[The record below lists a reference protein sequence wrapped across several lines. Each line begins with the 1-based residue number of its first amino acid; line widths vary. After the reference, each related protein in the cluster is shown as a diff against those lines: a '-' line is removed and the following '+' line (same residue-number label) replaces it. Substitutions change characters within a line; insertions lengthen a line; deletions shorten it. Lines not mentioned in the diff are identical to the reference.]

1 MARKRTSPVW
11 LDGRRMGELSSS
23 ATSAVR
29 FAYDDAVLDEFSLNV
44 PVLSCSLP
52 TRTGAV
58 DARAFFAGLLPEGEH
73 RRALASRAGVL
84 DIDVFAL
91 LAAYGQDVAG
101 AVVIGDEVADRPH
114 ARADPYDDQGLID
127 EVGALATHERPLA
140 VYDDSE
146 LSVAGVQNKMLLV
159 MTADGHWARP
169 VHGFPSTHI
178 LKIDD
183 RMHRGLVVAEHT
195 CLQIARAA
203 GLPAA
208 SSELMQFGDVS
219 AIAIERFDRVHA
231 GPSSLPRRIH
241 QEDACQALG
250 IDLEPSQGRAK
261 YESGRE
267 LSLRA
272 IAKLLAAWGDEDQ
285 LSLLLDQLVFTIIVG
300 DADAHGKNIALLHT
314 RPGHIVLAPL
324 YDTVPTALWPNL
336 RTRAAMSVGAAVD
349 ISQIDGAD
357 IIREAT
363 SWGVPSSVASE
374 RVKETTHRLVAA
386 AQTVELVDDPIT
398 ARVALLVELN
408 AGRVITTS

>member
-1 MARKRTSPVW
+1 
-11 LDGRRMGELSSS
+11 
-23 ATSAVR
+23 
-29 FAYDDAVLDEFSLNV
+29 
-44 PVLSCSLP
+44 
-52 TRTGAV
+52 
-58 DARAFFAGLLPEGEH
+58 
-73 RRALASRAGVL
+73 
-84 DIDVFAL
+84 
-91 LAAYGQDVAG
+91 
-101 AVVIGDEVADRPH
+101 
-114 ARADPYDDQGLID
+114 
-127 EVGALATHERPLA
+127 
-140 VYDDSE
+140 
-146 LSVAGVQNKMLLV
+146 
-159 MTADGHWARP
+159 
-169 VHGFPSTHI
+169 
-178 LKIDD
+178 
-183 RMHRGLVVAEHT
+183 
-195 CLQIARAA
+195 
-203 GLPAA
+203 
-208 SSELMQFGDVS
+208 MQFGDVS

-231 GPSSLPRRIH
+231 GPLSLPRRIH

-285 LSLLLDQLVFTIIVG
+285 LLLLLDQLVFTIIVG